1 MRLTDILDCYEAA
14 DTACPC
20 PSDEG
25 LRRGWCEEVADTVL
39 PWDEIDPASREEA
52 YELQALVED
61 LLSIFFMTAGTC
73 RWSEATPEEKAAN
86 VERLMNLPQIPQR
99 TAEWYAQSKTVL
111 TASEFATILGTPRAV
126 GVLATNKAAVAQP
139 VPEGAAATG
148 PRLACSTTEM
158 SAMDWGVR
166 FEPIVKQILTTMW
179 GSEIVE
185 LGRLVHPTDPRLA
198 ASPDGAILKADDPA
212 RVGRLVE
219 IKCPIRREVTGQI
232 PFEYWCQMQIQME
245 VCDVDECEYVEVKLN
260 SGYKDKAMCADAEKA
275 GTQRHLFAGTLW
287 LLQEPETLELKY
299 AYTDLE
305 RKDLERAGWNVME
318 NIPWNLDGIF
328 IQVVTRDRN
337 WFAGTAAAREAFW
350 LKVAEV
356 KAGTYVLPASSRPA
370 RAPKAEGLVVNVCKI
385 MDD

>member
-1 MRLTDILDCYEAA
+1 MDLVNIIDSYEAA

-25 LRRGWCEEVADTVL
+25 LRRGWCEEVADAAM
-39 PWDEIDPASREEA
+39 PWEEIEPESREET

-61 LLSIFFMTAGTC
+61 LLSIFFMSASSS
-73 RWSEATPEEKAAN
+73 RWSETTPEEKAAN
-86 VERLMNLPQIPQR
+86 VERLMALPQIPQR
-99 TAEWYAQSKTVL
+99 TMEWYAQSKTVL

-126 GVLATNKAAVAQP
+126 GMLATNKAAP
-139 VPEGAAATG
+139 VPEEAPAP

-179 GSEIVE
+179 GAEIVE
-185 LGRLVHPTDPRLA
+185 LGRLVHPTDQRLA
-198 ASPDGAILKADDPA
+198 ASPDGALLKAADPA

-245 VCDVDECEYVEVKLN
+245 VCDVDECEYVEVKIN

-287 LLQEPETLELKY
+287 LLQEPDTLELKY

-305 RKDLERAGWNVME
+305 RKDLERAGWNVVE
-318 NIPWNLDGIF
+318 TVPWNLDNIY
-328 IQVVTRDRN
+328 IQVVARDKN
-337 WFAGTAAAREAFW
+337 WFAGTAAARAAFW
-350 LKVAEV
+350 EKVEAA
-356 KAGTYVLPASSRPA
+356 KAGTFVLPASSRPA

-385 MDD
+385 TDD